1 MLVTYNNLSFAL
13 QPIRNMDIKALNKD
27 LITLVE
33 KKNQL
38 AGLNYN
44 DPKYDDIE
52 EELHDLEDD
61 FQEKYGEYLEDALHV
76 VHDDICPDNDVLLP
90 IAYLADKYVKVGEK
104 ADGSPIWETDMKQ
117 GVLVDVDDYPGK
129 PARLVFVPNPVRLV
143 LMVSGVGKEEVWMA
157 K

>member
-1 MLVTYNNLSFAL
+1 
-13 QPIRNMDIKALNKD
+13 MDIQALDKAL
-27 LITLVE
+27 TALVE
-33 KKNQL
+33 KKNEL

-44 DPKYDDIE
+44 DPRYDEAE
-52 EELHDLEDD
+52 EQLHDMEDD
-61 FQEKYGEYLEDALHV
+61 FQKKYGEYLEDALHV

-104 ADGSPIWETDMKQ
+104 PDGSTLWDTDMKQ

-129 PARLVFVPNPVRLV
+129 PARLVLVPNPTRLM
-143 LMVSGVGKEEVWMA
+143 LAVSGVGKEEVWVA